1 MIDVRISLP
10 YNIREQMDRISPN
23 FVYVYI
29 LISVTTSRILILISY
44 VGIVTTSS
52 PFLLISNIVMAL
64 DECQNFV
71 STQYL

>member
-1 MIDVRISLP
+1 MSEFRFHTISENKWIEFHQILFMYYIDKCYHIQDID
-10 YNIREQMDRISPN
+10 YDKI
-23 FVYVYI
+23 
-29 LISVTTSRILILISY
+29 Y